1 MGVSVEEFLGMLDRL
16 PEVEQ
21 TPGGDWISLK
31 VRGSGFGYLWERT
44 ETVGL
49 KATIEEQIALVAERP
64 EVFEVQ
70 FTAGRFGWVVVH
82 LAGIDADELFELVT
96 EAWCLTAPKQL
107 IAAHGVGP
115 DEGEAGPYAREAERS
130 AERAGR

>member
-1 MGVSVEEFLGMLDRL
+1 MLAKL
-16 PEVEQ
+16 PEVVQ
-21 TPGGDWISLK
+21 TDSDSWISLK
-31 VRGSGFGYLWERT
+31 VRGKGFGYLWENT

-82 LAGIDADELFELVT
+82 LAKIDADELFELVT

-107 IAAHGVGP
+107 VDAHEGGGP
-115 DEGEAGPYAREAERS
+115 GP
-130 AERAGR
+130 RAGRHL

>member
-1 MGVSVEEFLGMLDRL
+1 MGVSVDEFLALLDEL
-16 PEVEQ
+16 PEVRMSH
-21 TPGGDWISLK
+21 GGEWIGLK
-31 VRGSGFGYLWERT
+31 VRDKGFGYLWEAT

-82 LAGIDADELFELVT
+82 LDRIDRDELFELVA

-107 IAAHGVGP
+107 VA
-115 DEGEAGPYAREAERS
+115 EFEATHQIGQQVQS
-130 AERAGR
+130 G